1 MEGERFC
8 GVVDEGEGG
17 AEVTFIFCFQI
28 HLSLAA
34 CCSLAQLQFVPIV
47 PFKLQ
52 KLSEAMYLDDKEEGM
67 TKFRDLLGYLP
78 AQMVRSLI
86 IDLLYSF
93 GKTVFPDK

>member
-1 MEGERFC
+1 MWSCRRGRGRSRGNFYLL
-8 GVVDEGEGG
+8 
-17 AEVTFIFCFQI
+17 
-28 HLSLAA
+28 LSNTCL
-34 CCSLAQLQFVPIV
+34 LQFVQIV

-93 GKTVFPDK
+93 GKNGFPR